1 MNQRRRRMG
10 GRSHLTGMST
20 PAAAST
26 VASTITGPLVPA
38 SDSTLGARLAAASRR
53 AQGLASVSDPDV
65 LAELRE
71 LCAAPRP
78 TKRTVAKE
86 QEGPAS

>member
-1 MNQRRRRMG
+1 MTRRRRMG
-10 GRSHLTGMST
+10 GRSHLKGMST
-20 PAAAST
+20 PAAASA
-26 VASTITGPLVPA
+26 VVSSPA
-38 SDSTLGARLAAASRR
+38 SGSTLGARLAAASRR

-65 LAELRE
+65 LTELRE

-78 TKRTVAKE
+78 ERRTVVKE

>member
-1 MNQRRRRMG
+1 MKPRRRMG
-10 GRSHLTGMST
+10 RMAHLTGMNT
-20 PAAAST
+20 RASA
-26 VASTITGPLVPA
+26 VSVPSSPA
-38 SDSTLGARLAAASRR
+38 SGSTLGARLAAASRR